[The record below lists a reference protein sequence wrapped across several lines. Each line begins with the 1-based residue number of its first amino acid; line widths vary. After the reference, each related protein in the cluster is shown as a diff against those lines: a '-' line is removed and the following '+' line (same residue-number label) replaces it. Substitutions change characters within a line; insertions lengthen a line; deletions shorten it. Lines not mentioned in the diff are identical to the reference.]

1 MKNVQRAA
9 EFYSRT
15 AGRYA
20 RSRPHGIRE
29 PVLARQR
36 DAIVELARPR
46 STDSVL
52 DVGCGAGRVA
62 AVLRPRVAWICGAD
76 ASSEMLALARRWL
89 DEGIQA
95 SLETL
100 DLGRK
105 FDLIVCCGVFD
116 FVEGA
121 AARLEANR
129 THPAPQGPPV
139 VSPPAGTAS
148 GGWAAPAPPAP
159 AA

>member
-1 MKNVQRAA
+1 KNVQRAA
-9 EFYSRT
+9 DFYSRT

-20 RSRPHGIRE
+20 RNRPHGIRE

-76 ASSEMLALARRWL
+76 ASSEMLALARRAQGVRVRL
-89 DEGIQA
+89 YTSRRLRALAAG
-95 SLETL
+95 
-100 DLGRK
+100 
-105 FDLIVCCGVFD
+105 CGLRCT
-116 FVEGA
+116 
-121 AARLEANR
+121 AARRLPGGSVAVMLEHAE
-129 THPAPQGPPV
+129 PGV
-139 VSPPAGTAS
+139 
-148 GGWAAPAPPAP
+148 
-159 AA
+159 

>member
-62 AVLRPRVAWICGAD
+62 AVLR
-76 ASSEMLALARRWL
+76 SEEHTSELQSRLHLVCRL
-89 DEGIQA
+89 L
-95 SLETL
+95 LEKKNFKSPL
-100 DLGRK
+100 VVRM
-105 FDLIVCCGVFD
+105 
-116 FVEGA
+116 
-121 AARLEANR
+121 RLLSNLTE
-129 THPAPQGPPV
+129 
-139 VSPPAGTAS
+139 TA
-148 GGWAAPAPPAP
+148 
-159 AA
+159 

>member
-62 AVLRPRVAWICGAD
+62 AVLRPRLAWIFGAD
-76 ASSEMLALARRWL
+76 AASEMLSLAPRWL
-89 DEGIQA
+89 DEEGQA
-95 SLETL
+95 APES
-100 DLGRK
+100 
-105 FDLIVCCGVFD
+105 
-116 FVEGA
+116 
-121 AARLEANR
+121 
-129 THPAPQGPPV
+129 PAPRRLVRPIGCLREF
-139 VSPPAGTAS
+139 
-148 GGWAAPAPPAP
+148 
-159 AA
+159 